1 MGGSTVLS
9 SLPFSDSSIVYYRSA
24 IAFLDSQVP
33 FLEVVRRPESCF
45 VFQIVMFAF
54 AIYAD
59 NSGATRKMGGFFKE
73 RLRELG
79 GLDTICDLA
88 AGCLRN
94 IRVFIYYDHD

>member
-1 MGGSTVLS
+1 MS
-9 SLPFSDSSIVYYRSA
+9 SLPLSDSTTVYYRSV
-24 IAFLDSQVP
+24 IAFCVSQVP
-33 FLEVVRRPESCF
+33 FSEVVRRPESCF
-45 VFQIVMFAF
+45 AFQIVMFAF

-59 NSGATRKMGGFFKE
+59 NSGATPKMGGFFKE